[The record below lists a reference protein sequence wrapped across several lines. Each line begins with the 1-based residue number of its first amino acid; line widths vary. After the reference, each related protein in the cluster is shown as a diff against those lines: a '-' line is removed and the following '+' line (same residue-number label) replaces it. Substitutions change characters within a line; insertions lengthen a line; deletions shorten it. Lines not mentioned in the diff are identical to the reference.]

1 MIPRFSHIKSIV
13 LGLLILLAAGRAQ
26 AGGYQLETEYTIL
39 VFGSMEVLSRYYSAV
54 DYGPGHLNQSPA
66 LLSEADLKKNAAA
79 KTDAVFERVQA
90 ILDMRKRIPKVRIR
104 LYPNKA
110 ALKKVY
116 AMISRDKRVL
126 RAWYLFRTNT
136 VYLNVRD
143 LHEGMLAHELAHG
156 IIDNFLRVRPPTNTA
171 EILARYVDA
180 HLK

>member
-1 MIPRFSHIKSIV
+1 MTPKFLHIKFIV
-13 LGLLILLAAGRAQ
+13 LGLLILFTAGRAQ
-26 AGGYQLETEYTIL
+26 GGYPLETEYTIL

-54 DYGPGHLNQSPA
+54 DYGPGHLNQSPS
-66 LLSEADLKKNAAA
+66 LLSETDLKRNAAA

-90 ILDMRKRIPKVRIR
+90 ILDMRKRIPKVRVR
-104 LYPNKA
+104 LYPDKA
-110 ALKKVY
+110 ALKKAY
-116 AMISRDKRVL
+116 AVISGDKRVM